1 MVFFE
6 FPSKNIFLNLD
17 MLDRCAKLNTFF
29 YTVIGAFPPVVREL
43 LKVEK
48 WFKLTHH
55 SIICNEVNLNTVNG
69 EHLCDG

>member
-1 MVFFE
+1 MWIQE
-6 FPSKNIFLNLD
+6 HIGIKNRAQIQH
-17 MLDRCAKLNTFF
+17 DR
-29 YTVIGAFPPVVREL
+29 TVFPPVVREL